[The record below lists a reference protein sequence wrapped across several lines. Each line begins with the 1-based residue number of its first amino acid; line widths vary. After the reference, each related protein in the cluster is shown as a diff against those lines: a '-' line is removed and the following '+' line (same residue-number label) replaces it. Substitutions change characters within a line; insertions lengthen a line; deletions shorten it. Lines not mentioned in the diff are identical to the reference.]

1 MFSVNPSL
9 SEEDLQYLKTY
20 KYKAGSYTALDTLLS
35 DLSQKTVRFV
45 PEWLSPNA
53 ITLIGFVLN
62 LCGVA
67 ALELLKNEDGS
78 ASRCALFFC
87 ALTASM
93 YIYMDM
99 LDGKQARRLGCS
111 SPLGQI
117 FDHGCDSVSI
127 CCFTDSIIRAIGLE
141 DYRLAGLMVAV
152 VGFVFVT
159 FQLIEYYQDVLMF
172 GTSVCGVSE
181 VEVSCVVVMLISA
194 IFGTSVW
201 SISLFGCTLRN
212 CVVFFVVVM
221 MGGAI
226 FAKSVLILFQG
237 GKTSEEDGNKN
248 NSRLDHLKRYVPLLC
263 GFLYSMR
270 IRTMCFL
277 TAYLSFSSIMRD
289 YPHIVIGAFSV

>member
-1 MFSVNPSL
+1 MEGNPAPTHIMLSVNPSL

-35 DLSQKTVRFV
+35 DLAQQTVRFV

-53 ITLIGFVLN
+53 ITLIGFALN

-67 ALELLKNEDGS
+67 ALELLTNEDES
-78 ASRCALFFC
+78 PTRAALFLC
-87 ALTASM
+87 ALTAAV

-117 FDHGCDSVSI
+117 FDHGCDSMSMS
-127 CCFTDSIIRAIGLE
+127 CFTYSIVRAIGLK
-141 DYRLAGLMVAV
+141 DYRLAGVMFAV

-181 VEVSCVVVMLISA
+181 VEVSCVVVLLLSSF
-194 IFGTSVW
+194 FGTSLW
-201 SISLFGCTLRN
+201 STSLFGFTLRD
-212 CVVFFVVVM
+212 CVVFFVVVLM
-221 MGGAI
+221 SGAI
-226 FAKSVLILFQG
+226 FGKSVLILFQG
-237 GKTSEEDGNKN
+237 GKTVEEDGNKN
-248 NSRLDHLKRYVPLLC
+248 NSRLDHVKRYVPLL
-263 GFLYSMR
+263 
-270 IRTMCFL
+270 
-277 TAYLSFSSIMRD
+277 
-289 YPHIVIGAFSV
+289 

>member
-1 MFSVNPSL
+1 MKQRMEGNPAPTHIMLSVNPSL

-35 DLSQKTVRFV
+35 DLAQQTVRFV

-53 ITLIGFVLN
+53 ITLIGFALN

-67 ALELLKNEDGS
+67 ALELLTNEDGS
-78 ASRCALFFC
+78 PTRASLFLC
-87 ALTASM
+87 ALTAAV

-117 FDHGCDSVSI
+117 FDHGCDSMSMS
-127 CCFTDSIIRAIGLE
+127 CFTYSIVRAIGLK
-141 DYRLAGLMVAV
+141 DYRLAGVMFAV

-172 GTSVCGVSE
+172 GTSACGVSE
-181 VEVSCVVVMLISA
+181 VEVSCVVVLLLSSF
-194 IFGTSVW
+194 FGTSLW
-201 SISLFGCTLRN
+201 STSLFGFTLRD
-212 CVVFFVVVM
+212 CVVFFVVVL

-226 FAKSVLILFQG
+226 FGKSVLILFQG
-237 GKTSEEDGNKN
+237 GKTVEEDGNKN
-248 NSRLDHLKRYVPLLC
+248 NSRLDHVKRYVPLL
-263 GFLYSMR
+263 
-270 IRTMCFL
+270 
-277 TAYLSFSSIMRD
+277 
-289 YPHIVIGAFSV
+289 